1 MKVLMVNHFPLE
13 GSGSGTYTKNIAA
26 HLTKQGHE
34 VCAVF
39 PENSPSADIPGV
51 RLIPVMFSAK
61 GAKRRTKKEY
71 LPFNFP
77 CFTTHPRSTT
87 TFADLSSEEF
97 AQYLAAFDAA
107 IHKAVMEFQPDIIH
121 AQHIWCLSWLAVKH
135 HIPTVVT
142 THGTD
147 LMGCV
152 KWPGFRGFAEETV
165 KHCTKIIA
173 ISSSNRDAVLENFP
187 EACAKISLL
196 PNGYNEDVF
205 YPEDVD
211 RTSLLT
217 QMNIPYNGEKIVLFA
232 GKLTTFKGVENLLSA
247 ARYYEEQ
254 ESPRILTLIAGDGQ
268 EREEL
273 MDLSQM
279 LGLKSTY
286 FLGHKTQE
294 ELRRLYCAAD
304 VFVIPSRKEPFGLVA
319 LEAMACGTP
328 VVATNAGGLPEFVN
342 NRVGTLVAIDDEEE
356 LYAAILD
363 ELMRNEQE
371 PERRKTIADYAR
383 NGYTQ
388 ATYLQNLLRLYGSL
402 QFYRNAW

>member
-1 MKVLMVNHFPLE
+1 MLH
-13 GSGSGTYTKNIAA
+13 
-26 HLTKQGHE
+26 
-34 VCAVF
+34 
-39 PENSPSADIPGV
+39 
-51 RLIPVMFSAK
+51 
-61 GAKRRTKKEY
+61 
-71 LPFNFP
+71 
-77 CFTTHPRSTT
+77 HPRSTT

-107 IHKAVMEFQPDIIH
+107 IQKAVMEFQPDIIH

-152 KWPGFRGFAEETV
+152 KWPGFRGFAAETV

-217 QMNIPYNGEKIVLFA
+217 QMNIPYNREKIVLFA

>member
-1 MKVLMVNHFPLE
+1 M
-13 GSGSGTYTKNIAA
+13 
-26 HLTKQGHE
+26 
-34 VCAVF
+34 
-39 PENSPSADIPGV
+39 
-51 RLIPVMFSAK
+51 
-61 GAKRRTKKEY
+61 
-71 LPFNFP
+71 
-77 CFTTHPRSTT
+77 
-87 TFADLSSEEF
+87 
-97 AQYLAAFDAA
+97 
-107 IHKAVMEFQPDIIH
+107 
-121 AQHIWCLSWLAVKH
+121 
-135 HIPTVVT
+135 
-142 THGTD
+142 
-147 LMGCV
+147 
-152 KWPGFRGFAEETV
+152 
-165 KHCTKIIA
+165 
-173 ISSSNRDAVLENFP
+173 
-187 EACAKISLL
+187 